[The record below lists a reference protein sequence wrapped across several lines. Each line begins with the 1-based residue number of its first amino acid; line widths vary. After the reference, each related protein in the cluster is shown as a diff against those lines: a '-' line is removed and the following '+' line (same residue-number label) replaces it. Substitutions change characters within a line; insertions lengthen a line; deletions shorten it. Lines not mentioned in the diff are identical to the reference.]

1 MVLYARHGTRAGFRV
16 LEENILFTERSAGR
30 GDDSRPG
37 VCAPAKSTRV
47 TRHIRRRVA
56 PPSARVS
63 TGVGS
68 ARPSIAIQLYSAI
81 QRCTLYSCIALY
93 DTIHTSTTPLSASVL
108 DIQSA
113 RNCPDPPRGTRTAP
127 DRAAANCGVG
137 GPKGQIGA
145 SPRSRAAGGGRA
157 VKSVLIQTETR
168 ALALLYINFIELLLF
183 LLKQIS
189 RSAFCPFRNHFVL
202 IILTPYGVYRPGT
215 TVRHGRYR

>member
-1 MVLYARHGTRAGFRV
+1 MRQKKTTTIKCILSGDRHQTASCMVLYARHGTRAGSRV

-81 QRCTLYSCIALY
+81 QRCTLYSCTALY

-127 DRAAANCGVG
+127 DRAAAELWGWR
-137 GPKGQIGA
+137 PE
-145 SPRSRAAGGGRA
+145 RANWGESAVPGRGR
-157 VKSVLIQTETR
+157 R
-168 ALALLYINFIELLLF
+168 A
-183 LLKQIS
+183 
-189 RSAFCPFRNHFVL
+189 RR
-202 IILTPYGVYRPGT
+202 
-215 TVRHGRYR
+215 